1 MIKSSMTIRFTLAPT
16 DMGAFQ
22 GWWLQNTPEGKKFVQ
37 NVVIRTCGLIAV
49 LLALIACLVPT
60 LRLIILLEAV
70 IGIGIGAL
78 VIPARLRKNASA
90 QTVKMYSSAS
100 NESLF
105 GERTLEIN
113 EGGILSISANA
124 TSLYKW
130 DSIQMIAQSDTHAFL
145 TVGTMMAIAI
155 PREAVSEGNFDAF
168 VAEAQRLHQQSKAR
182 VPVPAMAR

>member
-1 MIKSSMTIRFTLAPT
+1 MTIRFTLSPT
-16 DMGAFQ
+16 DMGDFQ
-22 GWWLQNTPEGKKFVQ
+22 RWWLQNTPEGDKFVRD
-37 NVVIRTCGLIAV
+37 VVTRTCGLIAL
-49 LLALIACLVPT
+49 LLALIACLVP
-60 LRLIILLEAV
+60 RLWHIILLEAAV
-70 IGIGIGAL
+70 GIVVAAL
-78 VIPARLRKNASA
+78 VIPVRLRKNASA

-113 EGGILSISANA
+113 EDGLLSISANA

-130 DSIQMIAQSDTHAFL
+130 DSIQMIVQTDTHAFL

-155 PREAVSEGNFDAF
+155 PRETVSDGNLDAF
-168 VAEAQRLHQQSKAR
+168 VAEAQRLHQQAKAR

>member
-1 MIKSSMTIRFTLAPT
+1 MTIRFTLSPT

-22 GWWLQNTPEGKKFVQ
+22 RWWLENTPEGKKFVQ

-70 IGIGIGAL
+70 VGIAVAAL

-105 GERTLEIN
+105 GERTLEITE
-113 EGGILSISANA
+113 EGLLSISKSA

-130 DSIQMIAQSDTHAFL
+130 DSIQRIARNDTHAFL
-145 TVGTMMAIAI
+145 TVGSMMAMVI
-155 PREAVSEGNFDAF
+155 PRGTVSDGNLDAF
-168 VAEAQRLHQQSKAR
+168 VAEAQRLHQQARTR
-182 VPVPAMAR
+182 VPAPAVVAR